1 MKQNSSVK
9 LVHSLCG
16 GVLALSLGACTGSV
30 GSSNGAGA
38 DTSLPG
44 SGGKGGGAAVAQ
56 GSGGGGGV
64 SAPVDVT
71 ASSELRRLTRAEY
84 TNTVYDLLGVDL
96 SADDRPKE
104 LVIQGH
110 SEIAA
115 GQKIGY
121 EDSSQY
127 LNLGD
132 KVASSAAAK
141 IDADMK
147 CADAACYKS
156 WATGFLLRAF
166 REPPAAALLDRYTA
180 ILSSTAAGATQVERV
195 TAFLNALL
203 VSPHFL
209 YRKELGTTAVSG
221 DATAKNM
228 NAYHV
233 ASRLS
238 YLVWQSMPDA
248 TLFAAAE
255 KKTLLDPTVRK
266 TELERMLKDKRA
278 QKGLRAFVADWM
290 GLFDN
295 NLGKKATAVLTGT
308 PSDLPQQAA
317 RAFDMLVD
325 EVLTTGANPRFSDLL
340 KTDQVFANAA
350 LSSVLGVTATGTDLQ
365 KVQLPSKDRLGILT
379 NPLVIA
385 AHTKESGAS
394 PFPIG
399 KFVYENLLC
408 EQIPS
413 PPASVPKVEEEAAL
427 ATTLR
432 QKLESI
438 TKDQPCASCHERI
451 GPPGFA
457 FLPFDPVGRFK
468 NSDAKGR
475 PYDTAGS
482 LLFEGSAPMPFS
494 SAADLSTK
502 LAARP
507 EIQKC
512 ISRRMFRWAYGRFEA
527 DIDEAGLKTIENT
540 AVTSGTGVAETL
552 QKIVS
557 APIFGQVRVR

>member
-1 MKQNSSVK
+1 MKTKSSVK
-9 LVHSLCG
+9 LVRSLCG
-16 GVLALSLGACTGSV
+16 GVLALSLSACTGNIDSSNAASGDTSSPKPGAKGG
-30 GSSNGAGA
+30 GSSAQGGGAGA
-38 DTSLPG
+38 SVP
-44 SGGKGGGAAVAQ
+44 A
-56 GSGGGGGV
+56 
-64 SAPVDVT
+64 DVT
-71 ASSELRRLTRAEY
+71 AISELRRLTRAEY

-96 SADDRPKE
+96 SADDRPRE

-115 GQKIGY
+115 GQKTGY

-132 KVASSAAAK
+132 KVATSSAAK

-147 CADAACYKS
+147 CSAAPCYRT
-156 WATGFLLRAF
+156 WATAFLLRAF
-166 REPPAAALLDRYTA
+166 REPPTSAVVDRYMA
-180 ILSSTAAGATQVERV
+180 MLSAPAAGATQVERV
-195 TAFLNALL
+195 ASFLNAVL

-221 DATAKNM
+221 DATSKNI

-255 KKTLLDPTVRK
+255 KKTLLDPAVRK

-295 NLGKKATAVLTGT
+295 NLGKKAATVLAGT
-308 PSDLPQQAA
+308 PSDLAQQAA
-317 RAFDMLVD
+317 RAFDLLVD
-325 EVLTTGANPRFSDLL
+325 EVLTTGASPRFSDLL

-350 LSSVLGVTATGTDLQ
+350 LASVLGVAATGTDLQ
-365 KVQLPSKDRLGILT
+365 KVSLPSKDRVGILT
-379 NPLVIA
+379 NPMVIG
-385 AHTKESGAS
+385 AHSKESGAS
-394 PFPIG
+394 PFPMG

-408 EQIPS
+408 EAIPP
-413 PPASVPKVEEEAAL
+413 PPAAVPKVEDDAAM

-438 TKDQPCASCHERI
+438 TKNQPCLSCHERI
-451 GPPGFA
+451 GPPGFS

-475 PYDTAGS
+475 PYDTTGS
-482 LLFEGSAPMPFS
+482 LLFDGSPPMPFT

-502 LAARP
+502 LAGRP

-512 ISRRMFRWAYGRFEA
+512 IARRMFRWAYGRFEA
-527 DIDEAGLKTIENT
+527 DIDQSGLNTIES
-540 AVTSGTGVAETL
+540 TSVASSAGVAQTL
-552 QKIVS
+552 QQIVA
-557 APIFGQVRVR
+557 APNFGQVRVR

>member
-1 MKQNSSVK
+1 MKQKSCVK

-16 GVLALSLGACTGSV
+16 GVLALSLGACTGNV

-64 SAPVDVT
+64 SGPVDVT

-104 LVIQGH
+104 LVVQGH

-147 CADAACYKS
+147 CADAACYKT

-482 LLFEGSAPMPFS
+482 LLLEGSAPMPFS

-502 LAARP
+502 LAAHP

-540 AVTSGTGVAETL
+540 AVASGTGVSETL
-552 QKIVS
+552 QQIVS
-557 APIFGQVRVR
+557 APIFGHVRVR

>member
-1 MKQNSSVK
+1 M
-9 LVHSLCG
+9 
-16 GVLALSLGACTGSV
+16 
-30 GSSNGAGA
+30 
-38 DTSLPG
+38 
-44 SGGKGGGAAVAQ
+44 
-56 GSGGGGGV
+56 
-64 SAPVDVT
+64 T

-147 CADAACYKS
+147 CADAACYKI

-166 REPPAAALLDRYTA
+166 REPSSSALLDRYTA
-180 ILSSTAAGATQVERV
+180 ILSSTAAGATHVERV
-195 TAFLNALL
+195 TAFLNAVL

-209 YRKELGTTAVSG
+209 YRKELGTTAVLG

-238 YLVWQSMPDA
+238 YLAWQSMPDA

-255 KKTLLDPTVRK
+255 KKTLLDPAVRK

-295 NLGKKATAVLTGT
+295 NLGKKATTVLTGT

-350 LSSVLGVTATGTDLQ
+350 LARVLGVTATGTDLQ
-365 KVQLPSKDRLGILT
+365 RVQLPSKDRLGILT

-385 AHTKESGAS
+385 AHTKESGTS

-413 PPASVPKVEEEAAL
+413 PPASVPKVEDEAAL

-552 QKIVS
+552 QQIVS